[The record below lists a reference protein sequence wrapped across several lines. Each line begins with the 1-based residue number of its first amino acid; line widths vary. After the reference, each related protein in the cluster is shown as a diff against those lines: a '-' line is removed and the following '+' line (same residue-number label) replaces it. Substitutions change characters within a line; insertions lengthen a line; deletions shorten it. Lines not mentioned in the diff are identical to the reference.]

1 MQNTSGISESSE
13 DIGVVPSGHDW
24 ESWLGNIIDATMSPT
39 PGTLSDVGE
48 LKQVVQLIHAW

>member
-1 MQNTSGISESSE
+1 MRMSAFPE
-13 DIGVVPSGHDW
+13 DIAVAPSRHDW
-24 ESWLGNIIDATMSPT
+24 ESWLGNIIDTTMSPA

>member
-1 MQNTSGISESSE
+1 MGISGFPE
-13 DIGVVPSGHDW
+13 DIGVAPSRHDW